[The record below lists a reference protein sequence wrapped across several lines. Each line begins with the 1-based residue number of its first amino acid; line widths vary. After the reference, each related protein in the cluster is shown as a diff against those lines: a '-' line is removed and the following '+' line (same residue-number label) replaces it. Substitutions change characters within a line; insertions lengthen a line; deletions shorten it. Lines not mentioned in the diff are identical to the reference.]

1 MHQDRFYLSYTP
13 ETQEIW
19 LDGGE
24 AHHILHVKRAKPG
37 TKITLF
43 DGKGFEYQARVIE
56 ILRDKVKLF
65 IEQSRAVDRESP
77 VNITI
82 AFSIPKGKHAPFL
95 IQKCAEL
102 GVQTLIPIFCK
113 RSVVDIRDTAG
124 EKIERW
130 KKIVIETSKQCKRNY
145 ITRIENII
153 SFADLVKNAHHFDL
167 PLIACIEPYA
177 KTLKSLVHDYP
188 SAKKIVCMI
197 GPEGGFTENE
207 IGAAKEANCM
217 PVVIGN
223 STLRVETAA
232 IAISSML
239 LYAYS
244 ETTTFS

>member
-13 ETQEIW
+13 ETKEIW
-19 LDGGE
+19 LDGDE

-43 DGKGFEYQARVIE
+43 DGMGFEYRAHIAE
-56 ILRDKVKLF
+56 ILHDKVRVL
-65 IEQSRAVDRESP
+65 IEQSRAVNREAP
-77 VNITI
+77 VDITI

-102 GVQTLIPIFCK
+102 GIRTLIPVFCK
-113 RSVVDIRDTAG
+113 RSVVDIRNTAG

-130 KKIVIETSKQCKRNY
+130 NKIAIEASKQCRRNF
-145 ITRIENII
+145 ITRIENLMT
-153 SFADLVKNAHHFDL
+153 FADLVNNMRHFDL
-167 PLIACIEPYA
+167 SLIACTEPHA
-177 KTLKSLVHDYP
+177 KTLKCLVREYP
-188 SAKKIVCMI
+188 AAKKIVCII
-197 GPEGGFTENE
+197 GPEGGFTGSE
-207 IGAAKEANCM
+207 IESAKEAGCIS
-217 PVVIGN
+217 VIIGS

-244 ETTTFS
+244 E